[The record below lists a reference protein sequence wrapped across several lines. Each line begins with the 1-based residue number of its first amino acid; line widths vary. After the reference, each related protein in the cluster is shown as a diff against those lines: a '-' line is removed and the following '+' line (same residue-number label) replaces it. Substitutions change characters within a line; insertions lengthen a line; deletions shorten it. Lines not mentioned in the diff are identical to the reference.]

1 MLMLRL
7 MRRTLFLLSY
17 LLSGCTAPP
26 SAAIQSFGHD
36 AGKEWSKTV
45 ELKRQS
51 DLHHYADV
59 TINGRV
65 VRFVV
70 DTGATTIAL
79 TGDDAR
85 ALGFSWHADEIIPVG
100 RSADN
105 SIVEGKR
112 VALKHV
118 TLGHLEG
125 WDMRAVILPDMEGP
139 SLLGQN
145 FMGRA
150 SSIEIRGDAMILR

>member
-1 MLMLRL
+1 MVRF
-7 MRRTLFLLSY
+7 MRRVLVLLCY
-17 LLSGCTAPP
+17 LLSACTVPP
-26 SAAIQSFGHD
+26 SGAIQSFGHD
-36 AGKEWSKTV
+36 SGKEWRKTV

-59 TINGRV
+59 TINGKV

-139 SLLGQN
+139 SLFGY
-145 FMGRA
+145 
-150 SSIEIRGDAMILR
+150 